1 MGRCV
6 LKLAQVGRLW
16 LRQICPLARTLGQ
29 AIRRRELIM
38 SEHAVIIRFEYGS
51 TDLDPVHE
59 LEDTLTEV
67 IESQGVGEYDGHE
80 IAVDGSDGTL
90 YMYGPDA
97 DRLFSA
103 VKERLLATSVLK
115 NAIATLRYGPPEDG
129 VYEVEVNFGA

>member
-1 MGRCV
+1 MYQWIHLV
-6 LKLAQVGRLW
+6 LADKLAYDGCRLI
-16 LRQICPLARTLGQ
+16 LVRPCSYEKGLTV
-29 AIRRRELIM
+29 
-38 SEHAVIIRFEYGS
+38 SEHAVIIRFEYGA
-51 TDLDPVHE
+51 TGLDPLHE

-67 IESQGVGEYDGHE
+67 IESQGVGEYDGHD

-103 VKERLLATSVLK
+103 VKERLLATPVLK

-129 VYEVEVNFGA
+129 VPEVEVNLDA

>member
-1 MGRCV
+1 MAD
-6 LKLAQVGRLW
+6 KLAYDGR
-16 LRQICPLARTLGQ
+16 R
-29 AIRRRELIM
+29 LILVRPCSYEKGLTV
-38 SEHAVIIRFEYGS
+38 SEHAVIIRFEYGA
-51 TDLDPVHE
+51 TGLDPLHE

-67 IESQGVGEYDGHE
+67 IESQGVGEYDGHD

-103 VKERLLATSVLK
+103 VKERLLATPVLK

-129 VYEVEVNFGA
+129 VPEVEVNLGA